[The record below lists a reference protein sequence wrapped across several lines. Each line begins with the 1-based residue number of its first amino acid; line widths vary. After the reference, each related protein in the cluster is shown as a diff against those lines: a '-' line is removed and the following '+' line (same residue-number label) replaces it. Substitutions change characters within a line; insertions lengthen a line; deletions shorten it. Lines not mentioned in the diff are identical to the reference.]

1 MKGYIYIRSHPSYE
15 NACKLGIASNILDRD
30 ATYTTGEL
38 RKGEF
43 TQVFEVEAKRMR
55 LAENLLKHDLK
66 EFHIYYGGGTEFFSQ
81 EVETMIPFSLLKR
94 GIQCRLLSR
103 EEIESI
109 NRTKRLQEMLKKVKP
124 CDLLQALKKVTT
136 KKVIITPRPDQVETI
151 EKAVDFYE
159 RNDKGL
165 LVLTCG
171 VGKTL
176 ISLWI
181 TQRLSSQSIII
192 GVPNRLLLTQ
202 WEEKVRLLYP
212 NYAYLSVSSGVG
224 VNQISE
230 FLSKNRYVVMLTT
243 YSSSHKVRF
252 ICQQI
257 GYTFDMKILD
267 EAHHLTSF
275 NLEQVENNKEFIQ
288 MLFIPSKKQIGLTAT
303 LKYLETDD
311 SISNKDV
318 AHFGEVIEK
327 RSLLWAI
334 SQNIVCDYVIQS
346 IVAREDQM
354 IAYLNKFRLHTEVDK
369 RLFLSAFTSLKS
381 LKENHSHHLLIYCN
395 NKEHAIRVI
404 HFISLLIEENY
415 FPFSAEEFFCSSYH
429 SELRPLAQKQMLHAF
444 QSHNLGILSCVY
456 CLGEGWDFP
465 LLDGVVFAENM
476 TSSIRI
482 VQSLLRA
489 SRVNPREPNKK
500 AKIILPV
507 MHSDDWFTDVSENT
521 DLKKVKR
528 VIYQVGLEDE
538 NIIEKLKAFRISM
551 DEPSTEKPDDPPSE
565 ATDMEEEFGE
575 YDEEFTQRLRLKT
588 RMRSSLNMSFEK
600 LREVVKKAQVFSKE
614 EYWQLCETDYRLPKD
629 PENMY
634 QGQFTNWI
642 DFFGLDFSQFYSL
655 EESKRRATEMLAKS
669 PHLRT
674 YKMDYVGLCKQLR
687 LQDPKFPPSG
697 LWCELYK
704 IHDLNSLFDKI
715 VIRKVSGLS
724 SML

>member
-38 RKGEF
+38 RKGNF
-43 TQVFEVEAKRMR
+43 THVFEVEAKQMR

-66 EFHIYYGGGTEFFSQ
+66 EHHIYYGGGTEFFSQ
-81 EVETMIPFSLLKR
+81 EVGNMILPLLQKR
-94 GIQCRLLSR
+94 GIKCRTLLR
-103 EEIESI
+103 DEIESI
-109 NRTKRLQEMLKKVKP
+109 NRTKRLQEILKKVKP
-124 CDLLQALKKVTT
+124 SDLLQALEKVTT
-136 KKVIITPRPDQVETI
+136 KHLTMNPRPDQVETI
-151 EKAVDFYE
+151 EKAVEFYE

-181 TQRLSSQSIII
+181 TQRMSCQSIVI
-192 GVPNRLLLTQ
+192 GVPNRLLLSQ
-202 WEEKVRLLYP
+202 WEDKVKLLYP
-212 NYAYLSVSSGVG
+212 QYACFSVSSGVG
-224 VNQISE
+224 VTDISKV
-230 FLSKNRYVVMLTT
+230 LATKRYVVMLTT

-252 ICQQI
+252 ICQQM

-275 NLEQVENNKEFIQ
+275 NLEQGENNKDFIQ
-288 MLFIPSKKQIGLTAT
+288 MLFIPSRKQIGLTAT

-318 AHFGEVIEK
+318 EHFGEVIER

-346 IVAREDQM
+346 IVAREEQM
-354 IAYLNKFRLHTEVDK
+354 VEYLNKFRIHTEVDK

-381 LKENHSHHLLIYCN
+381 IKENHSHHLLIYCN
-395 NKEHAIRVI
+395 NKEHALRVM
-404 HFISLLIEENY
+404 HFISRLIEENY
-415 FPFSAEEFFCSSYH
+415 FPFSNQELFFSSYH
-429 SELRPLAQKQMLHAF
+429 SELRPLAQKQILNAF
-444 QSHNLGILSCVY
+444 QSHKFGILSCVY

-489 SRVNPREPNKK
+489 SRVNPKEPNKK

-507 MHSDDWFTDVSENT
+507 IHSDDWFIDVSENT

-538 NIIEKLKAFRISM
+538 NIIEKLKAFRITM
-551 DEPSTEKPDDPPSE
+551 DEPKEDPSAPTATE
-565 ATDMEEEFGE
+565 MEEEFGE

-588 RMRSSLNMSFEK
+588 RMRSSLTMSFEK

-634 QGQFTNWI
+634 KGQFTNWI
-642 DFFGLDFSQFYSL
+642 EFFGLDFSQFYSL
-655 EESKRRATEMLAKS
+655 EESKRKATEMIAKS

-674 YKMDYVGLCKQLR
+674 YKMDYVGLCSQLR
-687 LQDPKFPPSG
+687 LQDSKFPPSG

-704 IHDLNSLFDKI
+704 IPDLNSLFDKI
-715 VIRKVSGLS
+715 VIRKASGLS
-724 SML
+724 SLL